1 MDVSQQVTAA
11 LHAAQNPPALADTW
25 HDAADCDRSTYALG
39 WVVANA
45 IVAAR
50 YHDSAL
56 DVLPVEHPETGWDRF
71 VLTRRVSCDAYRD
84 EPADAFGYI
93 MLTGDDAPRLTHP
106 NGETRLTLGRPL
118 RDDPTGAIGQV
129 LDLLP
134 TMGLASRDHTTCW
147 HQRAPQY
154 PMLYGAVTNLIVAHP
169 ALLAGREVVVDDRSV
184 DSTYHPLYLH
194 TSGRI
199 APITYDWFV
208 LEHHDA
214 VVFTRINGAQIVYRT
229 ETGNW
234 ATVARSL
241 PLDTVDDLARRLRA
255 CLLIAGN
262 PDG

>member
-1 MDVSQQVTAA
+1 MDVSQNMTAA
-11 LHAAQNPPALADTW
+11 LRAAQNASALTNTW
-25 HDAADCDRSTYALG
+25 HDAADGDRSTYVLG

-56 DVLPVEHPETGWDRF
+56 DALPVEHPETGWDRF
-71 VLTRRVSCDAYRD
+71 VLTRRMSCDAYRD

-93 MLTGDDAPRLTHP
+93 MLTGEDAPRLTYP
-106 NGETRLTLGRPL
+106 NGETRLALGRSL

-129 LDLLP
+129 LELLP
-134 TMGLASRDHTTCW
+134 TTGLASGDHTMCW

-154 PMLYGAVTNLIVAHP
+154 AMLYAAVTNLIVTYP
-169 ALLAGREVVVDDRSV
+169 ALLAGREVVVDDSLV
-184 DSTYHPLYLH
+184 DGTYHPLYLH
-194 TSGRI
+194 TSGRS

-214 VVFTRINGAQIVYRT
+214 VAFTRINGAQTVYRT

-234 ATVARSL
+234 STVARPL
-241 PLDTVDDLARRLRA
+241 PFDSVDDLTRRLRA
-255 CLLIAGN
+255 CLLIAGD
-262 PDG
+262 PEG